1 MGARDFYLEV
11 VLPALAE
18 RLDRAFPEFGWR
30 RDAHGWVATN
40 EEHTH
45 ACLGVRAERVVAH
58 GPAPRGFLVHG
69 GQPTLWTAYVNDGVV
84 PRGAAFVRAV
94 RELAECAGVD
104 PSSLER
110 PEPRDRKAELL
121 QEIDEICGRTLTSER
136 GWRTRSYLESRGIS
150 AASIKD
156 SGLGLFPA
164 RDHVHSGLTR
174 AGYGESEIRASGVL
188 ADSRWPGRLVGA
200 WRDERGRPRT
210 FWARS
215 LAESVDA
222 DARYLYL
229 RGARRRDLPPYGF
242 SEVLSGSPEARR
254 DLVLVE
260 GVFDLHQLRA
270 HGLDGVAAL
279 GGTGVRSELFERL
292 ASLGVGTV
300 TLCLDNDEAGRVA
313 TERTIEQAARASK
326 SPALFV
332 VDPKRLGSAKDPDAY
347 VLTRGIAAW
356 RVLFEGRECAI
367 GWRAAEHL
375 RDVTDASPQDARREA
390 LSRVGTWLG
399 KLPPRLALEQ
409 EDAVRVAADR
419 CGYSVDAVQR
429 SFRARYWTEPGRDR
443 SLAYES
449 ESPSGAP
456 GRDPMEPGPDI

>member
-18 RLDRAFPEFGWR
+18 RLDEAFPEFGWR

-45 ACLGVRAERVVAH
+45 GCLGVRAERVVAH

-69 GQPTLWTAYVNDGVV
+69 GEATLWTAYVNGGVV
-84 PRGAAFVRAV
+84 PRGANFVRAV

-110 PEPRDRKAELL
+110 SERRDRKAELL
-121 QEIDEICGRTLTSER
+121 EEVAALCGRELTSER
-136 GWRTRSYLESRGIS
+136 GWRARDYLESRGIA
-150 AASIKD
+150 AASIED
-156 SGLGLFPA
+156 SRLGLFPA

-215 LAESVDA
+215 LGENADA
-222 DARYLYL
+222 DTRYLYL
-229 RGARRRDLPPYGF
+229 RGARRRDLPPYGL

-254 DLVLVE
+254 DIVLVE

-279 GGTGVRSELFERL
+279 GGTGARAELFERL
-292 ASLGVGTV
+292 ASLGVETV

-313 TERTIEQAARASK
+313 TARTVEHAARATK

-347 VLTRGIAAW
+347 VLTRSIAAW
-356 RVLFEGRECAI
+356 RVLLEERECAI
-367 GWRAAEHL
+367 GWRATEHL
-375 RDVTDASPQDARREA
+375 RNVTDASPQDARREA

-409 EDAVRVAADR
+409 EDAVRAAADR
-419 CGYSVDAVQR
+419 CGYSIDAVQR
-429 SFRARYWTEPGRDR
+429 SFRARYWPEPGHDR

-449 ESPSGAP
+449 ESPSKAP
-456 GRDPMEPGPDI
+456 GREPIGRGPDL